1 MMFFNPRLLLPAP
14 LILLFAGCAEVDSNL
29 RQGPPVA
36 AAEPTVH
43 SDFEDLLDF
52 GANLAAMN
60 AQGRSETCRG
70 LAKRHKETPDKTI
83 TLQLMTGRLL
93 SDACGDIPK
102 ILEELASIPPESYA
116 DDRTRRLVAIHTEAL
131 KRINSANK
139 KIGSLERKQKSV
151 QNVLDAKETAG
162 SKKTESHLLRE
173 KLEAI
178 RSMEKQLDETGDAK

>member
-1 MMFFNPRLLLPAP
+1 MTSITMRLMPAA
-14 LILLFAGCAEVDSNL
+14 LSILLFAGCTEVDSNL
-29 RQGPPVA
+29 RERPPA
-36 AAEPTVH
+36 AAAVPTVH
-43 SDFEDLLDF
+43 SDFDDLLDF

-60 AQGRSETCRG
+60 AQGRSETCRN
-70 LAKRHKETPDKTI
+70 LLKRHKEAPDKTI
-83 TLQLMTGRLL
+83 TLQLMTGRMM
-93 SDACGDIPK
+93 SDACGDISK
-102 ILEELASIPPESYA
+102 ILDELADIPPEGYV

-139 KIGSLERKQKSV
+139 TIGSLERKQKSV
-151 QNVLDAKETAG
+151 QNVLDAKETTG